1 MKYSHAVFGAFM
13 MNGLGGLL
21 IQYLAKQHPSY
32 GVPSLAISC
41 FTAFIFTLVLG
52 EKVNESRASLP
63 ASTVVGLL
71 AGLGWAGGLVWQ
83 VQAISLVPGYILFPC
98 IAGSC
103 TLLVS
108 VVSRFVFGEKI
119 GVNGILGIGFC
130 VLAVVL
136 LSV

>member
-1 MKYSHAVFGAFM
+1 MKYSHAVIGTFA
-13 MNGLGGLL
+13 MNGFGML
-21 IQYLAKQHPSY
+21 IMQYLAKYDAKY
-32 GVPSLAISC
+32 GVPCLALSC
-41 FTAFIFTLVLG
+41 LTAFIFVAIFG
-52 EKVNESRASLP
+52 EKAETHGAITAS
-63 ASTVVGLL
+63 VVTGLV
-71 AGLGWAGGLVWQ
+71 AGLGWAGGLIWQ
-83 VQAISLVPGYILFPC
+83 MQAMSLVPGYILFPC

-119 GVNGILGIGFC
+119 GVNGMVGIGFC